1 MHPIIT
7 YLCPFVYF
15 CKTSC
20 TILYLDFLKVNFS
33 MMDKTETVS
42 SIMAKLWY
50 IHSMWSLKSEDELYT
65 VITSKTY
72 YTKNLLKKKI
82 GYR

>member
-1 MHPIIT
+1 
-7 YLCPFVYF
+7 
-15 CKTSC
+15 
-20 TILYLDFLKVNFS
+20 